1 MKLSVKIFN
10 IIKKKYP
17 NLLISKD
24 TRVFEDLN
32 LDSLEFAKLLIL
44 LEKKTNSK
52 INLSKIKNF
61 QNLKLSVFIKAF
73 MY

>member
-1 MKLSVKIFN
+1 MKLSVKILN

-32 LDSLEFAKLLIL
+32 LDSLEFAKLLIF
-44 LEKKTNSK
+44 LEKKTKTN

-73 MY
+73 L

>member
-32 LDSLEFAKLLIL
+32 LDSLEFAKLLIF
-44 LEKKTNSK
+44 LEKKTKTN

-73 MY
+73 L

>member
-52 INLSKIKNF
+52 IDLSKIKNF
-61 QNLKLSVFIKAF
+61 QNMKLSVFIKAF
-73 MY
+73 L

>member
-1 MKLSVKIFN
+1 MKLSDKIFN

-32 LDSLEFAKLLIL
+32 LDSLEFAKLLIF
-44 LEKKTNSK
+44 LEKKTKSN

-73 MY
+73 L

>member
-32 LDSLEFAKLLIL
+32 LDSLEFAKLLIY
-44 LEKKTNSK
+44 LEKKTKSN

-61 QNLKLSVFIKAF
+61 QNMKLSVFIKAF
-73 MY
+73 L

>member
-32 LDSLEFAKLLIL
+32 LDSLEFAKLLIY
-44 LEKKTNSK
+44 LEKKNK
-52 INLSKIKNF
+52 I
-61 QNLKLSVFIKAF
+61 
-73 MY
+73 

>member
-17 NLLISKD
+17 NFLISKD

-32 LDSLEFAKLLIL
+32 LDSLEFAKLLIF
-44 LEKKTNSK
+44 LEKKTKSN

-73 MY
+73 L

>member
-17 NLLISKD
+17 NLLISKN

-44 LEKKTNSK
+44 LEKKTNSN

-73 MY
+73 L

>member
-61 QNLKLSVFIKAF
+61 QNLKLNVFIKAF
-73 MY
+73 M

>member
-10 IIKKKYP
+10 IIKKRYP
-17 NLLISKD
+17 NLLISKN

-44 LEKKTNSK
+44 LEKKTNSN

-73 MY
+73 L

>member
-32 LDSLEFAKLLIL
+32 LDSLEFAKLLIF
-44 LEKKTNSK
+44 LEKKTKSN

-73 MY
+73 L

>member
-32 LDSLEFAKLLIL
+32 LDSLEFAKLLIY
-44 LEKKTNSK
+44 LEKKTKSN

-73 MY
+73 L